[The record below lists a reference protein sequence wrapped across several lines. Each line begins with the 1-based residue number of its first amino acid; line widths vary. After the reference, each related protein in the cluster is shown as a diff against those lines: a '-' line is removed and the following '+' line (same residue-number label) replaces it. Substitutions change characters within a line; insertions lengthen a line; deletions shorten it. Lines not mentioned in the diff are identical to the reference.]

1 MTINFKENKPY
12 GAFEPCDTQEQADE
26 KARQLFGPNIV
37 VERKDGYTTEY
48 KDPITG
54 EVRGTSG

>member
-1 MTINFKENKPY
+1 MTINFKENKSH

-26 KARQLFGPNIV
+26 KARELFGPGI
-37 VERKDGYTTEY
+37 EAKRKDGYTTEY
-48 KDPITG
+48 IDPVTG